1 MIPFKTF
8 VVTPVLPQRISSLK
22 ELAFNYWW
30 TWQSDAKDLFKQID
44 KKIWEEVNH
53 NPVALINRLSQQQL
67 IDLSEREAFVSYL
80 DYVYQRFSTYMNDT
94 TWHKT
99 EHSEQSDTIAYFS
112 LEFGINESFPIYSGG
127 LGILA
132 GDHMKS
138 ASDLGLPLVGVGLL
152 YQQGYFH
159 QYLSQSGY
167 QKERYSFNDFNSMPL
182 VLMRNEQGTPITISV
197 QLPTGDA
204 YAQIWRAQIGRV
216 PLYLLDTNIE
226 QNLHNTDLRDIT
238 DQLYGGD
245 RDRRIQQEIVLGIGG
260 IRALQ
265 AIGITPSV
273 VHINEGH
280 AGFAL
285 MERTRNI
292 MLEKGISFQ
301 EAKELSRS
309 GSIFTTHTPV
319 PAGNEVFTLD
329 IIQRYMTPYS
339 QQLGISMYEFLEMG
353 RIHPHDEQEKFSMT
367 VLGLKLSAYHNGVSK
382 LHGVVARNMWKDI
395 WADFPEKEVPIDHIT
410 NGIHTK
416 TWISKDFAELYDR
429 FLGNKWR
436 FEADNQQFWDLV
448 DSIPDEDLW
457 RTKQKVRTDLVLYAR
472 DHLLKKRGL
481 YLEPEELNRTSEY
494 LDSNTLTIGFARR
507 FATYKRA
514 MLLFSDIE
522 RLTKLLTN
530 KTQPVQIVIAG
541 KAHPRD
547 TQGKEVLQEIIHKV
561 KSHKLQRYVVFLED
575 YDMEVS
581 SIMLAGSDI
590 WLNTP
595 IRPLEA
601 SATSGM
607 KAVLNGTI
615 HMSILDGWWD
625 EAYNGTNGFAIGKGE
640 EYPTEQESYEA
651 EAETLYSLLEDFVV
665 PLFYRKDDSFYSKKW
680 VQYMKNSI
688 RTNSGVYSTQRMVR
702 EYANKYY
709 YPAMKTFNSINT
721 NAEDI
726 VAFRRWKEKIW
737 SNWHNVEVKDLY
749 LDGTKDAYV
758 GKEFE
763 ATAVIYLNGL
773 APTDIKAELLYGSV
787 NAMGKFQN
795 ATYTSLQLVESND
808 ETKTHKYKGTA
819 VCVDS
824 GMQGCT
830 VRVVP
835 NHQFLSN
842 PAEMYV
848 CSWSNDIKGE
858 NELSE

>member
-1 MIPFKTF
+1 MNPFKTF
-8 VVTPVLPQRISSLK
+8 VVTPVLPSRIASLK

-30 TWQSDAKDLFKQID
+30 TWQTDAKDLFKQID
-44 KKIWEEVNH
+44 KKLWEEVNH
-53 NPVALINRLSQQQL
+53 NPVALINRLSQTQL
-67 IDLSEREAFVSYL
+67 TELSEKESFISYL
-80 DYVYQRFSTYMNDT
+80 DYVYHRFLSYVNDSTYHSTD
-94 TWHKT
+94 
-99 EHSEQSDTIAYFS
+99 HSENKDTIAYFS
-112 LEFGINESFPIYSGG
+112 LEFGISESFPIYSGG

-167 QKERYSFNDFNSMPL
+167 QKERYTFNDFNSMPL

-197 QLPTGDA
+197 DLPIGQTF
-204 YAQIWRAQIGRV
+204 AQIWRAQIGRV

-226 QNLHNTDLRDIT
+226 GNLHNPDLRDIT

-245 RDRRIQQEIVLGIGG
+245 RDRRIQQEIILGIGG
-260 IRALQ
+260 IRALK
-265 AIGITPSV
+265 AIGVIPSV

-292 MLEKGISFQ
+292 MLDKNIPFQ
-301 EAKELSRS
+301 AAKELSRS
-309 GSIFTTHTPV
+309 GSVFTTHTPV

-329 IIQRYMTPYS
+329 IIQQYMSSYA
-339 QQLGISMYEFLEMG
+339 QELGLSMYEFLEMG
-353 RIHPHDEQEKFSMT
+353 RINAQDDQEKFSMT
-367 VLGLKLSAYHNGVSK
+367 VLGLKLSANHNGVSK
-382 LHGVVARNMWKDI
+382 LHGAVARTMWKDI
-395 WADFPEKEVPIDHIT
+395 WADFPEKEVPIDSIT

-416 TWISKDFAELYDR
+416 TWVSKDFADLYDR
-429 FLGNKWR
+429 YIGTKWR
-436 FEADNQQFWDLV
+436 FEADNQSIWDLV
-448 DSIPDEDLW
+448 DTIPDDELW
-457 RTKQKVRTDLVLYAR
+457 KTKQKVRNDLVLYAR

-481 YLEPEELNRTSEY
+481 YLEQEELNRASEY
-494 LDSNTLTIGFARR
+494 LDANTLTIGFARR

-514 MLLFSDIE
+514 MMLFSDIE

-530 KTQPVQIVIAG
+530 KSQPLQIVIAG

-561 KSHKLQRYVVFLED
+561 KTFKLQRHVVFLED
-575 YDMEVS
+575 YDMEVAS
-581 SIMLAGSDI
+581 VMLAGSDI

-607 KAVLNGTI
+607 KAVLNGGI

-640 EYPTEQESYEA
+640 EYATFDESYEA
-651 EAETLYSLLEDFVV
+651 EAETLYSILEDFVV
-665 PLFYRKDDSFYSKKW
+665 PMFYRREDSQISKKW
-680 VQYMKNSI
+680 IQYMKNSI
-688 RTNSGVYSTQRMVR
+688 RTNCGVFSTQRMVR
-702 EYANKYY
+702 EYAEKYY
-709 YPAMKTFNSINT
+709 YPAMNTFKKMNGTS
-721 NAEDI
+721 EQI
-726 VAFRRWKEKIW
+726 VAYRNWKENIW
-737 SNWHNVEVKDLY
+737 ANWQNISIKSLELT
-749 LDGTKDAYV
+749 GTKDAYV

-763 ATAVIYLNGL
+763 ATTTIYLNGL
-773 APTDIKAELLYGSV
+773 APTDIKAQLLFGSV
-787 NAMGKFQN
+787 NAMGKFEN
-795 ATYTSLQLVESND
+795 ASYTTLQLVESNE
-808 ETKTHKYKGTA
+808 ETKIYIYKGTA
-819 VCVDS
+819 ICNDS

-835 NHQFLSN
+835 NHAYLSN

-848 CSWSNDIKGE
+848 CTWSNNIKGT
-858 NELSE
+858 NALSE

>member
-8 VVTPVLPQRISSLK
+8 VVTPVLPQRIACLK

-67 IDLSEREAFVSYL
+67 IELSERESFVSYL
-80 DYVYQRFSTYMNDT
+80 DYVYQRFSTYMHDA
-94 TWHKT
+94 TWHKN
-99 EHSEQSDTIAYFS
+99 EHSEQNDTIAYFS

-167 QKERYSFNDFNSMPL
+167 QKERYTFNDFNSMPL
-182 VLMRNEQGTPITISV
+182 VLMRNEQGLPILISV
-197 QLPTGDA
+197 QLPTGEA

-292 MLEKGISFQ
+292 MVEKGITFQ

-329 IIQRYMTPYS
+329 IIQRYMTSYA

-353 RIHPHDEQEKFSMT
+353 RINPHDELEKFSMT

-382 LHGVVARNMWKDI
+382 LHGAVARNMWKEI

-429 FLGNKWR
+429 YLGTKWR
-436 FEADNQQFWDLV
+436 YEADNQQFWDLV

-457 RTKQKVRTDLVLYAR
+457 RTKQKVRADLVLYAR

-481 YLEPEELNRTSEY
+481 YLEPEELNRTGEY

-530 KTQPVQIVIAG
+530 KTHPVQIVIAG

-561 KSHKLQRYVVFLED
+561 KTHKLQRYVVFLED

-581 SIMLAGSDI
+581 SVMLAGSDI

-625 EAYNGTNGFAIGKGE
+625 EAYNGNNGFAIGKGE

-680 VQYMKNSI
+680 IQYMKNSI

-702 EYANKYY
+702 EYAQKYY
-709 YPAMKTFNSINT
+709 YPAMKTYNSINT
-721 NAEDI
+721 SAEDI

-819 VCVDS
+819 ICVDS

-835 NHQFLSN
+835 KHQFLSN

>member
-1 MIPFKTF
+1 MIPYKTF
-8 VVTPVLPQRISSLK
+8 VVTPVLPQRIASLK

-53 NPVALINRLSQQQL
+53 NPVALINRLSQKQL
-67 IDLSEREAFVSYL
+67 IELSERESFVSYL
-80 DYVYQRFSTYMNDT
+80 DYVYNRFLSYLNDE
-94 TWHKT
+94 TWHKH
-99 EHSEQSDTIAYFS
+99 EHIDQNQTIAYFS

-159 QYLSQSGY
+159 QYLTQSGY
-167 QKERYSFNDFNSMPL
+167 QKERYSFNDFNTMPL
-182 VLMRNEQGTPITISV
+182 VLMRNAQGTPITISV
-197 QLPTGDA
+197 QLPTGEA
-204 YAQIWRAQIGRV
+204 FAQIWRAQIGRV

-226 QNLHNTDLRDIT
+226 KNLHDTDLRDIT

-260 IRALQ
+260 IRALESL
-265 AIGITPSV
+265 GVTPSV

-280 AGFAL
+280 AGFA
-285 MERTRNI
+285 MIERTRHI
-292 MLEKGISFQ
+292 MARNGITFQ
-301 EAKELSRS
+301 EAKELSRA

-329 IIQRYMTPYS
+329 IILRYMTTYAE
-339 QQLGISMYEFLEMG
+339 QLGISMYEFLEMG
-353 RIHPHDEQEKFSMT
+353 RINPHDEQEKFSMT

-382 LHGVVARNMWKDI
+382 LHGAVARKMWKDI
-395 WADFPEKEVPIDHIT
+395 WTDFPEKEVPIDHIT

-429 FLGNKWR
+429 YIGTKWR
-436 FEADNQQFWDLV
+436 FEADNQQIWDLV

-457 RTKQKVRTDLVLYAR
+457 RTKQKVRADLVMYSR

-481 YLEPEELNRTSEY
+481 YLEPEELTRTNEY
-494 LDSNTLTIGFARR
+494 LDTNTLTIGFARR

-530 KTQPVQIVIAG
+530 KEHPIQIVIAG

-547 TQGKEVLQEIIHKV
+547 TQGKEVLQEIINKV
-561 KSHKLQRYVVFLED
+561 KTHKLQRYVVFLED

-581 SIMLAGSDI
+581 SVMLAGADI

-607 KAVLNGTI
+607 KAVLNGTL

-625 EAYNGTNGFAIGKGE
+625 EAYNGSNGFAIGKGE
-640 EYPTEQESYEA
+640 EYTTETESYEA

-665 PLFYRKDDSFYSKKW
+665 PLFYRKEESFYSKKW
-680 VQYMKNSI
+680 VQFMKNSI
-688 RTNSGVYSTQRMVR
+688 RTNSGVYSTQRMVK
-702 EYANKYY
+702 EYAEKYY
-709 YPAMKTFNSINT
+709 YSAMKNFNSINT
-721 NAEDI
+721 TAENI
-726 VAFRRWKEKIW
+726 ITFRRWKEHIW

-749 LDGTKDAYV
+749 MDGTKDAYV

-773 APTDIKAELLYGSV
+773 APTDIKAELYYGSV
-787 NAMGKFQN
+787 SAMGKFQN
-795 ATYTSLQLVESND
+795 ATYTNLQLIESNN
-808 ETKTHKYKGTA
+808 ETKTHLYKGTA
-819 VCVDS
+819 ICIDS

-848 CSWSNDIKGE
+848 CSWPNDIKGE

>member
-8 VVTPVLPQRISSLK
+8 VVTPVLPQRIASLK

-67 IDLSEREAFVSYL
+67 IELSERESFVSYL

-204 YAQIWRAQIGRV
+204 FAQIWRAQIGRV

-265 AIGITPSV
+265 AIGVTPSV

-329 IIQRYMTPYS
+329 IIQRYMTSYS

-353 RIHPHDEQEKFSMT
+353 RIYSNDEQEKFSMT
-367 VLGLKLSAYHNGVSK
+367 VLGLKLSTYHNGVSK
-382 LHGVVARNMWKDI
+382 LHGAVARNMWKEI
-395 WADFPEKEVPIDHIT
+395 WTDFPEKEVPIDHIT

-429 FLGNKWR
+429 YLGNKWR

-457 RTKQKVRTDLVLYAR
+457 RTKQKVRADLVLYAR

-481 YLEPEELNRTSEY
+481 YLEPEELNRTGEY

-530 KTQPVQIVIAG
+530 KTHPVQIVIAG

-561 KSHKLQRYVVFLED
+561 KTHKLQRYVVFLED

-581 SIMLAGSDI
+581 SVMLAGSDI

-607 KAVLNGTI
+607 KAVLNGTL

-640 EYPTEQESYEA
+640 EYPTEQESFEA

-721 NAEDI
+721 TAEDI

-749 LDGTKDAYV
+749 LEGTKDAYV

-787 NAMGKFQN
+787 SAMGKFQN
-795 ATYTSLQLVESND
+795 ATYTNLQLVESND

-835 NHQFLSN
+835 KHQFLSN

-858 NELSE
+858 NELS

>member
-1 MIPFKTF
+1 MIPYKTF
-8 VVTPVLPQRISSLK
+8 VVTPVLPQRIASLK

-53 NPVALINRLSQQQL
+53 NPVALINRLSQKQL
-67 IDLSEREAFVSYL
+67 TELSERESFVSYL
-80 DYVYQRFSTYMNDT
+80 DYVYNRFLSYLNDE
-94 TWHKT
+94 TWHKH
-99 EHSEQSDTIAYFS
+99 EHIDQNQTIAYFS
-112 LEFGINESFPIYSGG
+112 LEFGISESFPIYSGG

-159 QYLSQSGY
+159 QYLTQSGY
-167 QKERYSFNDFNSMPL
+167 QKERYSFNDFNTMPI
-182 VLMRNEQGTPITISV
+182 VLMKDEQGMPIIISV
-197 QLPTGDA
+197 QLPTGEA

-226 QNLHNTDLRDIT
+226 KNLHDTDLRDIT

-260 IRALQ
+260 IRALE
-265 AIGITPSV
+265 ALGITPSV

-280 AGFAL
+280 AGFA
-285 MERTRNI
+285 MIERTRHI
-292 MLEKGISFQ
+292 MARNGITFQ
-301 EAKELSRS
+301 EAKELSRA

-329 IIQRYMTPYS
+329 IILRYMTTYAV
-339 QQLGISMYEFLEMG
+339 QLGVSMYEFLEMG
-353 RIHPHDEQEKFSMT
+353 RINPHDEQETFSMT

-382 LHGVVARNMWKDI
+382 LHGAVARKMWKDI
-395 WADFPEKEVPIDHIT
+395 WTDFPEKEVPIDHIT

-429 FLGNKWR
+429 YLGTKWR
-436 FEADNQQFWDLV
+436 FEADNQQIWDLV

-457 RTKQKVRTDLVLYAR
+457 RTKQKVRADLVMYSR

-481 YLEPEELNRTSEY
+481 YLEPEELNRTNEY
-494 LDSNTLTIGFARR
+494 LDTNTLTIGFARR

-522 RLTKLLTN
+522 RLTRLLTN
-530 KTQPVQIVIAG
+530 KEQPIQIVIAG

-547 TQGKEVLQEIIHKV
+547 TQGKEVLQEIINKV
-561 KSHKLQRYVVFLED
+561 KTYKLQRYVVFLED

-581 SIMLAGSDI
+581 SIMLAGADI

-607 KAVLNGTI
+607 KAVLNGTL

-625 EAYNGTNGFAIGKGE
+625 EAYNGSNGFAIGKGE
-640 EYPTEQESYEA
+640 EYSTETESYEA

-665 PLFYRKDDSFYSKKW
+665 PLFYRKEESFYSKKW
-680 VQYMKNSI
+680 VQFMKNSI
-688 RTNSGVYSTQRMVR
+688 RTNSGVYSTQRMVK
-702 EYANKYY
+702 EYAEKYY
-709 YPAMKTFNSINT
+709 YSAMKNFNSINT
-721 NAEDI
+721 SAENI
-726 VAFRRWKEKIW
+726 ISFRRWKEHIW

-749 LDGTKDAYV
+749 IDGTKDAYV

-773 APTDIKAELLYGSV
+773 APTDIKAELYYGSV
-787 NAMGKFQN
+787 SAMGKFQN
-795 ATYTSLQLVESND
+795 ATYTNLQLIESND
-808 ETKTHKYKGTA
+808 ETKTHLYKGTA
-819 VCVDS
+819 ICIDS

-848 CSWSNDIKGE
+848 CSWPNDIKGE